1 MKRILMILITL
12 VSFWSCK
19 DKCSEKYTYTVEVP
33 VYLSKTDYNKENG
46 QWKEPHHVLNTGKI
60 FVRGQYVLI
69 TEKGKGVH
77 FIDNSNINVPKNIGF
92 LQVYGNVD
100 IAVKGNTL
108 YLDSYRDLFSFD
120 ISDITNPVR
129 IGKNENVFK
138 YRATAYTNL
147 TKDSVAISFKTK
159 QLTITRDCAEPYV
172 PFFGETTNSSS
183 TLASSNSGSQ
193 NQAGSMASFLTVGN
207 YLYTVEI
214 NQMYVFDVT
223 DSQKTTLVNSINLDW
238 GVETIFAS
246 DGKLF
251 LGTRTGMRIY
261 SLAEPTNPKF
271 LGSFEHAIS
280 CDPVVV
286 QNDLA
291 YITTRSGNMCR
302 NGQNQL
308 DIVSI
313 ADPQNPQLIKSYEMQ
328 NPHGLAVK
336 GNDLIVCEGAFGF
349 KKFDVN
355 DPKNI
360 ILQKN
365 NSELYSFDVIML
377 PNSFLIASR
386 NGIYQYNYDF
396 QLISQISNL

>member
-19 DKCSEKYTYTVEVP
+19 DKCSGRYTYTVSVP
-33 VYLSKTDYNKENG
+33 VYMSKTDYDKENG
-46 QWKEPHHVLNTGKI
+46 QWKEPHHVMLTGKI
-60 FVRGQYVLI
+60 FVKGQYILI
-69 TEKGKGVH
+69 SEKGKGVH
-77 FIDNSNINVPKNIGF
+77 FIDNSNINAPKNMGF

-108 YLDSYRDLFSFD
+108 YLDSYNDLLFFD
-120 ISDITNPVR
+120 ITDMTNPVR
-129 IGKNENVFK
+129 IGKNENIFK
-138 YRATAYTNL
+138 YNPIYTNV
-147 TKDSVAISFKTK
+147 TKDSVAVSFKGK
-159 QLTITRDCAEPYV
+159 QVTITRDCTEPY
-172 PFFGETTNSSS
+172 PYFTLNS
-183 TLASSNSGSQ
+183 TLAGGGSQ
-193 NQAGSMASFLTVGN
+193 NQAGSMASFITTGN
-207 YLYTVEI
+207 YLYTIETDK
-214 NQMYVFDVT
+214 MYVFDVS
-223 DSQKTTLVNSINLDW
+223 DSQKTILVNTLKLDW
-238 GVETIFAS
+238 GAETIFAS
-246 DGKLF
+246 NGKLF

-271 LGSFEHAIS
+271 LGSFEHAVS

-291 YITTRSGNMCR
+291 YVTTRSGNMCR